1 MPGAFRRDEFQSRA
15 DFCHGIFLAIGLQR
29 AMLTTSYCPQ
39 SDVSSNDL
47 FVTVLLIILQT

>member
-29 AMLTTSYCPQ
+29 AMLTTSYAP
-39 SDVSSNDL
+39 NL
-47 FVTVLLIILQT
+47 TFPVTIFL